1 MIMNTKHDKDKQK
14 DSNPIKSGT
23 SFDPNEEIL
32 KEIQNEQMQELY
44 NEEVLKPIQDE
55 MMKELYEEEVLKPLH
70 DEMMK
75 DIYRDELNAIIQEDI
90 AGAVDPY
97 LSQVVS
103 DAKSKKLDQDII
115 KEFRSAKARKTTRT
129 TFSLAQRT
137 MQILEKLEKQYGYS
151 PRMVFQE
158 AADIPVPEDS
168 TSRASLESD
177 DVEVKRTR
185 KTFVIDSNTL
195 QIFNANATMLNIPRD
210 NIVDTHVAALYH
222 LLVEANQ
229 AEMNIAAKY
238 RDLAIQMDGQLTE
251 LGENASI
258 DFGSDDHPV
267 ANGFSLA
274 AVHLMNIGIMI
285 DKFLSEGVWEED

>member
-1 MIMNTKHDKDKQK
+1 MIMNAKHDKDKQK
-14 DSNPIKSGT
+14 GSNPIPSGT
-23 SFDPNEEIL
+23 SFDPNEEVL
-32 KEIQNEQMQELY
+32 KEIQHEQMQELY

-55 MMKELYEEEVLKPLH
+55 MMKELYEEEVLKPIH

-103 DAKSKKLDQDII
+103 DAKEKKLDQDII

-158 AADIPVPEDS
+158 AAELPVPEE
-168 TSRASLESD
+168 SRSKGSLGTEG
-177 DVEVKRTR
+177 VEIKRTR

-195 QIFNANATMLNIPRD
+195 QIFNENAAKLNIPRD
-210 NIVDTHVAALYH
+210 NIVDAHVAALYH

-229 AEMNIAAKY
+229 AEMNLAARY
-238 RDLAIQMDGQLTE
+238 RDLAIQLDGRLSE
-251 LGENASI
+251 IGEKASA

-267 ANGFSLA
+267 ANSFALA
-274 AVHLMNIGIMI
+274 SVHLMNISIMI
-285 DKFLSEGVWEED
+285 DKFLSEGVWEEV